1 VLEYIVLFGFI
12 VVVVL
17 LARVTMQGSR
27 NRRYHSES
35 EKIKYKTQHDAKRV
49 AKEERERARQRAK
62 YEGRPY

>member
-1 VLEYIVLFGFI
+1 

-27 NRRYHSES
+27 NRGYHSES

-62 YEGRPY
+62 YEGRRY